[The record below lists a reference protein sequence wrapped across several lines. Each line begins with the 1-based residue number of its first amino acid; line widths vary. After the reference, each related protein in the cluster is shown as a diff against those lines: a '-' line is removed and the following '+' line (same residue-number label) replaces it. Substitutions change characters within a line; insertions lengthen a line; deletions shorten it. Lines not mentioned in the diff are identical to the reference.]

1 MFVCFANGHLFGPS
15 ILLNSLFLLL
25 YKYAIL
31 WYIKIPI
38 YSPATGHL
46 SFSLLYLY
54 LYQYFTDLI
63 TVLLSFTVN
72 KFLWYYFSFG
82 YFSYLLFQMNMR
94 VACWTDWKKLLFDL
108 GLGRWLSPWS
118 SCCPSMKFWVQI
130 PNILVKVRQGG
141 THSNSRAIWLKT
153 CRTQELTSLPTQL
166 KWWVPRFCE
175 RPSLS

>member
-1 MFVCFANGHLFGPS
+1 MFICFANEYLFGPS

-72 KFLWYYFSFG
+72 TFLWYYFSFG

-94 VACWTDWKKLLFDL
+94 VACWTDWKKIVVWFGTREIAQSVKFLLSKHEV
-108 GLGRWLSPWS
+108 LSSDSQYPGKS
-118 SCCPSMKFWVQI
+118 QARR
-130 PNILVKVRQGG
+130 N
-141 THSNSRAIWLKT
+141 T
-153 CRTQELTSLPTQL
+153 
-166 KWWVPRFCE
+166 
-175 RPSLS
+175 